1 MITQAERPVYEPLRE
16 RAMYVT
22 IHVKERIYTVK
33 RTYLSAFVYP
43 WGVTY
48 IKSYVYFVACLTSER
63 EYQLYLKVCG
73 SQPHC

>member
-1 MITQAERPVYEPLRE
+1 MINAVSRVS
-16 RAMYVT
+16 YVT

-43 WGVTY
+43 RGVTVNLLLN
-48 IKSYVYFVACLTSER
+48 ITSCGGIYFVACLTSER
-63 EYQLYLKVCG
+63 EYQLHLKVCG